1 MVNFASKMFVIVS
14 VTQVILDIKN
24 CDVYKLTY
32 LVVAVNSTLFR

>member
-1 MVNFASKMFVIVS
+1 MVNFEYKIFVIVS
-14 VTQVILDIKN
+14 ITQVALDIKN